1 MRAEIITIGTE
12 LLLGEI
18 DDTNATYLAR
28 KLREIGVDLY
38 YRTTVGDNER
48 RIAEVID
55 NALDR
60 VDVVITTGGLGPTV
74 DDVTREGIAQATG
87 RALQFQQA
95 LLDQIADRFRR
106 FDVRMSENNRRQAY
120 IPQGAIPIENPV
132 GTAPVFILETER
144 GIVMTLPGVPRE
156 MKHLVENS
164 LLPWLAARVESPAV
178 ITSVIL
184 RTAGIGESQIDARIG
199 DLMTSA
205 NPTVGLAAHTGQT
218 DVRITAKAA
227 TRDEASAMC
236 EAMAGTVRERLG
248 PWIYGTEAELL
259 EDVVTHLLAGQ
270 GASVATV
277 EMGTGGLLAD
287 RLCEAQP
294 EHAGRVSCLGAYES
308 LDEWALPGV
317 SASLPPD
324 ELAARAAETARDAA
338 GATYGI
344 AVIMRAERHGENG
357 TAIATAGEAGS
368 RVRTFNWLNDRPD
381 AHVWATTHAL
391 AMLRRFLLKQAEPG
405 D

>member
-38 YRTTVGDNER
+38 YRTTVGDNEH

-55 NALDR
+55 NALNR
-60 VDVVITTGGLGPTV
+60 VDVVITSGGLGPTV
-74 DDVTREGIAQATG
+74 DDVTREGIARATG
-87 RALQFQQA
+87 RPLEFSQELF
-95 LLDQIADRFRR
+95 DQIADRFRR

-144 GIVMTLPGVPRE
+144 GIIMTLPGVPRE
-156 MKHLVENS
+156 LKYLMENNM
-164 LLPWLAARVESPAV
+164 LPWLAARMETPAV
-178 ITSVIL
+178 IISMVL

-205 NPTVGLAAHTGQT
+205 NPTVGLAAHVGQT

-227 TRDEASAMC
+227 TEAEARAMC
-236 EAMAGTVRERLG
+236 EAMAGVVRERLG
-248 PWIYGTEAELL
+248 PWIYGTEGELL
-259 EDVVTHLLAGQ
+259 EDVVTGLLAKQ
-270 GASVATV
+270 GASVAAV
-277 EMGTGGLLAD
+277 EVGTGGLLAS
-287 RLCEAQP
+287 RLCESQP
-294 EHAGRVSCLGAYES
+294 EHTGRVTCLGAYES
-308 LDEWALPGV
+308 LDNWALPGV
-317 SASLPPD
+317 PAHLPPG
-324 ELAARAAETARDAA
+324 ELAARAAEAARSTA
-338 GATYGI
+338 GSTYGI
-344 AVIMRAERHGENG
+344 AVIMRADPAGENG
-357 TAIATAGEAGS
+357 TAIATAGEGDT
-368 RVRTFNWLNDRPD
+368 RVRTFHWLNDRPD